1 MIWTALFI
9 KCNKDFDLCLKLCKH
24 IFSDIHSTTLKKL
37 CNLASTWNLNI
48 DMTHL
53 DELSELH
60 MLNSTK
66 EYIECYDELKNLLIK
81 DFKSK
86 VK

>member
-1 MIWTALFI
+1 
-9 KCNKDFDLCLKLCKH
+9 
-24 IFSDIHSTTLKKL
+24 
-37 CNLASTWNLNI
+37 
-48 DMTHL
+48 MTHS
-53 DELSELH
+53 DELSELY

-81 DFKSK
+81 DFKNK